1 MKIIQLLA
9 AIDGES
15 PGTIG
20 SQIYG
25 LGDDGVVYEMVSPS
39 APQARRCNSAGHP
52 GSLMNEQE
60 VREGFLYGTKI
71 LFYPGAAGGWK
82 EVCRSEE
89 RSEVIKHSLAP

>member
-25 LGDDGVVYEMVSPS
+25 LGDDGVVYELCSPG
-39 APQARRCNSAGHP
+39 PARDIP
-52 GSLMNEQE
+52 G
-60 VREGFLYGTKI
+60 RYGAETRH
-71 LFYPGAAGGWK
+71 LHGQTGGWK
-82 EVCRSEE
+82 VVCRSDEH
-89 RSEVIKHSLAP
+89 SEMIKNPLAS

>member
-25 LGDDGVVYEMVSPS
+25 LSDSGDVYELVSPS
-39 APQARRCNSAGHP
+39 APRTPKN
-52 GSLMNEQE
+52 
-60 VREGFLYGTKI
+60 YGGQPLGT
-71 LFYPGAAGGWK
+71 YYDGATGGWK
-82 EVCRSEE
+82 LICQSHE
-89 RSEVIKHSLAP
+89 RSEVIPNPDRP

>member
-25 LGDDGVVYEMVSPS
+25 LGDDGVVYELVSP
-39 APQARRCNSAGHP
+39 QRP
-52 GSLMNEQE
+52 GL
-60 VREGFLYGTKI
+60 RKGYGTTPDT
-71 LFYPGAAGGWK
+71 YVNGCTGGWK
-82 EVCRSEE
+82 AVCHSDEM
-89 RSEVIKHSLAP
+89 SVVIPHPLAQ

>member
-25 LGDDGVVYEMVSPS
+25 LGDDGVVYELVSPRKPY
-39 APQARRCNSAGHP
+39 AQ
-52 GSLMNEQE
+52 GSGYIPDDVAEKRLA
-60 VREGFLYGTKI
+60 EGKSV
-71 LFYPGAAGGWK
+71 LFYQGSTGGWK
-82 EVCRSEE
+82 EICRSDE
-89 RSEVIKHSLAP
+89 RSEVIKHPLAP